1 MNSISKLV
9 VAGGLTPKNVA
20 DAMAMLHPWG
30 VDVASGVEVSAGKKD
45 WEKVHAFVKAV
56 RQADAERNS
65 A

>member
-1 MNSISKLV
+1 
-9 VAGGLTPKNVA
+9 VA

-30 VDVASGVEVSAGKKD
+30 VDVASGVEISAGKKD